1 MAWFVILIGIV
12 LWVWKPGMGPGDEMD
27 TEEQGVPSGQL
38 IGAEDTIAGRLALG
52 LAGLMD
58 SLNQPDDDA
67 AMQQVAVLNTGSL
80 PQRVAHAILAGGIE
94 GVEQAR
100 KEIDALREEP
110 SDDPATAAILLPEIE
125 RVLDAV
131 QDGRRPPATAV
142 DELETRLGWYG
153 RLAGSLGDP
162 AALDAMKTQAVR
174 TVAILFVALGVAG
187 LVGLLGFV
195 GLVVLLVFAL
205 TGRIRDR
212 IRPTAHHGVYAE
224 TFAIWLPSLLLLQFL
239 VALVAPPTLVVLA
252 SAGAFFASLLVL
264 VWPVVRGVPWR
275 TVRADIGL
283 PAARFRD
290 VPLGIAGYAM
300 SLPLLAVGLVVTL
313 LLILLATLL
322 SGESPSPSHPA
333 QQALIGGGGWQAMQ
347 IFVLATIAAPI
358 VEEIMFR
365 GVLFSHLRGAMR
377 GWHASVGIVLAA
389 LVSSVIFAAIH
400 PQGLVF
406 IPALA
411 GLGIGFCLC
420 REWTGSLVPAMV
432 AHAVNNGLVLSLSLF
447 LFAS

>member
-1 MAWFVILIGIV
+1 
-12 LWVWKPGMGPGDEMD
+12 
-27 TEEQGVPSGQL
+27 
-38 IGAEDTIAGRLALG
+38 
-52 LAGLMD
+52 
-58 SLNQPDDDA
+58 
-67 AMQQVAVLNTGSL
+67 
-80 PQRVAHAILAGGIE
+80 
-94 GVEQAR
+94 
-100 KEIDALREEP
+100 
-110 SDDPATAAILLPEIE
+110 DDPATAAVFLPEIE
-125 RVLDAV
+125 RVLEAV
-131 QDGRRPPATAV
+131 REGREPPSAAV
-142 DELETRLGWYG
+142 DELEARLGWYG

-162 AALDAMKTQAVR
+162 AALDAMRAEAGR
-174 TVAILFVALGVAG
+174 TVVVLFALLGGAG

-205 TGRIRDR
+205 TGRLADR
-212 IRPTAHHGVYAE
+212 IRPTSHHGVYAE
-224 TFAIWLPSLLLLQFL
+224 TFAIWLPSLLLLQFV
-239 VALVAPPTLVVLA
+239 VALVAPPSLVVLA
-252 SAGAFFASLLVL
+252 SAVAFFASLLVL
-264 VWPVVRGVPWR
+264 AWPVVRGVPWR

-283 PAARFRD
+283 PAVRFRD

-300 SLPLLAVGLVVTL
+300 SLPLLAVGLLLTL
-313 LLILLATLL
+313 LLILLATLF

-333 QQALIGGGGWQAMQ
+333 QQALVGGGAWQAVQ

-377 GWHASVGIVLAA
+377 GWHASAGIAVAA
-389 LVSSVIFAAIH
+389 LISSVIFAAIH

-411 GLGIGFCLC
+411 GLGVGFCLC

-432 AHAVNNGLVLSLSLF
+432 AHAVSNGLVLSLSLF